1 MTDVL
6 ATKGSLMN
14 SSLFIVIG
22 LCCLSKLAIL
32 LELNSYNS
40 QQQSRTQPKLALP
53 WLRCL
58 FEIDLIVQFEQTYD
72 MLALYI
78 FLYTYIFP
86 HLLKQHSSTDLQ
98 LLYLHFQ
105 NKLE

>member
-78 FLYTYIFP
+78 FLYIYSHIFCSNT
-86 HLLKQHSSTDLQ
+86 HLQI
-98 LLYLHFQ
+98 F
-105 NKLE
+105 NCFICIFRIN